1 MQSTDGSTA
10 VKLDSTLVQILE
22 TLFNRYLAMD
32 PETASL
38 LGVLEGKCIG
48 FDLSDPDILLY
59 CRPRAKAVSLS
70 LECEQEPDCVIKG
83 TVLHLLKMMR
93 NDDPAQSLSSGEIEI
108 IGDSR
113 IAQDFSDILKNVE
126 IDWEELV
133 SKVTGDFAAHRI
145 GNAARQAKS
154 WFEETLEALRLDVSD
169 YLREESGILPT
180 ATEIGFFMR
189 QVDEFRNDVDRLEA
203 RIKRLEKR
211 LTEARDA

>member
-1 MQSTDGSTA
+1 M
-10 VKLDSTLVQILE
+10 KLNSTLIQILE
-22 TLFNRYLAMD
+22 TVFNRYLALD
-32 PETASL
+32 PETSSL
-38 LGVLEGKCIG
+38 LGVLEGKCLG
-48 FDLSDPDILLY
+48 FDLTDPDIQLY
-59 CRPRAKAVSLS
+59 CRPHAKAVSLS
-70 LECEQEPDCVIKG
+70 LECEQAPDSVIKG
-83 TVLHLLKMMR
+83 SVMNLLKMMR
-93 NDDPAQSLSSGEIEI
+93 NDDPAQSLGSGEIEI
-108 IGDSR
+108 AGDSR

-145 GNAARQAKS
+145 GNAARQAKG

-180 ATEIGFFMR
+180 DTEIGFFMR

-211 LTEARDA
+211 LVGANNA